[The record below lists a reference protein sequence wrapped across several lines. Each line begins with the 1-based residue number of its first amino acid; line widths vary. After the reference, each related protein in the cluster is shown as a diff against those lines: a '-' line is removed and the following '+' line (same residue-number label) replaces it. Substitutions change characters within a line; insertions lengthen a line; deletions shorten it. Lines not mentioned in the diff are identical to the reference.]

1 MFHPTAYIV
10 TSFILLTLVAWMWS
24 SKNLPNIIIK
34 LIFTLGAVWGLIL
47 VLQTFVPVRAQ

>member
-47 VLQTFVPVRAQ
+47 VLQTFVPLKVQ